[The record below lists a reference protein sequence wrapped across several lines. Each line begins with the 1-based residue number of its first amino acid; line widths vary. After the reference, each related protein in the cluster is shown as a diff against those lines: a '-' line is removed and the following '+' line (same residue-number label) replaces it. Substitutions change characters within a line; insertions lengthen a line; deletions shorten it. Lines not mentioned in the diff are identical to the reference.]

1 MYRFEYEITEHDYMQ
16 FNEYHLLNSP
26 SGKRTLLL
34 TKCMG
39 FIVSIAIII
48 AAGIIGNNKGQLI
61 VNIIFLA
68 VFSIIW
74 FARGKR
80 IALKSM
86 CKQMN
91 KLKKEKGKLYSDK
104 GTLTFDEN
112 GITDISEDKELK
124 TPYSTVTQ
132 LCTGN
137 NALYIYFSPIIAYIV
152 PVRLLDDNSDE
163 FKTFLERKTG
173 LTFK

>member
-1 MYRFEYEITEHDYMQ
+1 MYRFDYDITEQEYMQ

-48 AAGIIGNNKGQLI
+48 AAGIIGDDKGQLLMNA
-61 VNIIFLA
+61 VFLA

-74 FARGKR
+74 FARGKH
-80 IALKSM
+80 IALKNM
-86 CKQMN
+86 NKQLK
-91 KLKKEKGKLYSDK
+91 KLKKEDGKLYSNK
-104 GTLTFDEN
+104 GTIIFDDKL
-112 GITDISEDKELK
+112 ITDMSEDKELK
-124 TPYSTVTQ
+124 TPYSTVTK

-137 NALYIYFSPIIAYIV
+137 GALYIYISPIMAFIV
-152 PVRLLDDNSDE
+152 PTRLLNNNTEE
-163 FKTFLERKTG
+163 FKTFLESKTG
-173 LTFK
+173 LKFK

>member
-1 MYRFEYEITEHDYMQ
+1 MYRFNYDITEQEYMQ

-39 FIVSIAIII
+39 SIVSIVIII
-48 AAGIIGNNKGQLI
+48 AAGIIGNDKEQLI
-61 VNIIFLA
+61 TNIIFLA

-74 FARGKR
+74 FATGKR
-80 IALKSM
+80 IALKN
-86 CKQMN
+86 MN
-91 KLKKEKGKLYSDK
+91 KQLKKLEKEDGKLYSNR
-104 GTLTFDEN
+104 GTIIFDED
-112 GITDISEDKELK
+112 GITDISPDKELK

-132 LCTGN
+132 ICTGN
-137 NALYIYFSPIIAYIV
+137 GALYIYFSPIMAYIV
-152 PVRLLDDNSDE
+152 PTRLLNNNHEE
-163 FKTFLERKTG
+163 FRTFLENKTG